1 MQPPWAAHRFKG
13 FLMSASLS
21 RRGLVLAGLAVLTAS
36 CADSEGQSRAAFVT
50 FLKERV
56 LQPRGLRIP
65 RLTEDEKR
73 RFSVYAGHYAPIRAY
88 HDTLTRD
95 VAPLM
100 SNAARVLPALRR
112 PQDWTQR
119 RPDIAESRKLIGS
132 ARTRAGDLLAAT
144 QTIVDRLVQPDD
156 LRAVYAEAYRKTVTD
171 VAPLFAATL
180 DGLDELFEA
189 VDQAGAYID
198 ANLGR
203 MRLVGG
209 MFETSD
215 SSVLSGLQ
223 ERSSA
228 IAGAQARLFEVRR
241 RLDSLMASG

>member
-1 MQPPWAAHRFKG
+1 
-13 FLMSASLS
+13 MSATLS

-36 CADSEGQSRAAFVT
+36 CADSEGQARAAFIG

-56 LQPRGLRIP
+56 IQPRGLRIP
-65 RLTEDEKR
+65 RLSGEETR
-73 RFSVYAGHYAPIRAY
+73 RFGNYAPHYEPIRAF

-95 VAPLM
+95 IAPLM

-112 PQDWTQR
+112 PQDWIAR
-119 RPDIAESRKLIGS
+119 RPDVAEGRRLIAS
-132 ARTRAGDLLAAT
+132 AKTRTGELVAAT
-144 QTIVDRLVQPDD
+144 QAAVGQLVQPDD
-156 LRAVYAEAYRKTVTD
+156 LKAAYAEAYRKTVLD
-171 VAPLFAATL
+171 VAPLFSATL
-180 DGLDELFEA
+180 DGLDDLFEA

-198 ANLGR
+198 ANMGR

-209 MFETSD
+209 MFETAD

>member
-1 MQPPWAAHRFKG
+1 
-13 FLMSASLS
+13 MSASLS

-36 CADSEGQSRAAFVT
+36 CTDSEGQARAALIT

-56 LQPRGLRIP
+56 IQPRGLRIP
-65 RLTEDEKR
+65 RLTEDETR
-73 RFSVYAGHYAPIRAY
+73 RFGIYASHFEPIRAF

-100 SNAARVLPALRR
+100 SNAARILPALRR
-112 PQDWTQR
+112 PQDWIQR
-119 RPDIAESRKLIGS
+119 RGDVAESRKLIGF
-132 ARTRAGDLLAAT
+132 AKTRAGDLVAAT
-144 QTIVDRLVQPDD
+144 DTTVRHLVQPDD
-156 LRAVYAEAYRKTVTD
+156 LKAVYAEAYRKTVTD
-171 VAPLFAATL
+171 VAPLFVATL
-180 DGLDELFEA
+180 DGLDDLFQA

-198 ANLGR
+198 ANMGR

-209 MFETSD
+209 MFETAD